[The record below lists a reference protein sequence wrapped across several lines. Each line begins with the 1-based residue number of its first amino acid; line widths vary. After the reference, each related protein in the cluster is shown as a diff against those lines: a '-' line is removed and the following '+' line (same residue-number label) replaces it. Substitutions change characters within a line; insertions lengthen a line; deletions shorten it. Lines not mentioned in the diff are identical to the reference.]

1 MFDNSVFRVTCDR
14 IPRRNWYYVKHLVN
28 NQLYDRI
35 MELPKDKRKYN
46 PATLCWEI
54 SADALMILIKRY
66 KGSNKIKFDFGNET
80 SRQIFIDLIKKLDEK
95 ENEKR
100 KYIESLALKKEEWIA
115 FKKHLEENYEQYIDT
130 VQQYLKPEIKLY
142 PHQITSTMY
151 LNAVRNALL
160 ALDMGTGK
168 SLISIAFAEMN
179 PFKKVFV
186 ITPNSLKF
194 NYYNEVKKFTNS
206 SAYIIGKKNDCSI
219 DDAKYIIV
227 NYEFFNSAPKT
238 GKVINKMKKLGINKI
253 DCLIVDEC
261 FTYDTLV
268 DTNKG
273 KIKIGD
279 IVDNKLDVEVLSYN
293 HQLNAIEYK
302 PILRHL
308 NNDYKNTI
316 RLELLNG
323 IYVECTPEHKFYSV
337 NENKYKQIKD
347 FNTDDKLYYR
357 NDNNVEIISYN
368 DIKISESSN
377 VMVYNLEIADNHNYF
392 ANGILVSN
400 CHRLKSTKSNTY
412 INFRKIFKDDIFI
425 DKQPCKIFMSGT
437 PAPSRAAELYNVLN
451 QISPTDFPTKTHF
464 YNYYLGMEY
473 NHDEWG
479 WKPGS
484 ESSKFEEL
492 FNKISP
498 FTYRK
503 KKSEVLRDLP
513 EKTYQK
519 VMLEM
524 CDDEYNVYYDLEA
537 GVANEF
543 TNKEIHNP
551 LAIMG
556 KLREYTSALKV
567 NSVSEL
573 IDSILDANE
582 KFVGISFYK
591 DCLYK
596 LHERYKSI
604 SVLHTGDFSDVEN
617 NKSVTQF
624 QDENSEIKLFFGS
637 EGTTKEGLTL
647 TAASKIGMLTI
658 PWTPGTLDQC
668 TDRCARIGQKNAVN
682 AYIFIYKDTID
693 EYIFDLIEAKRS
705 EITQVIDGE
714 KYDSNVNQSIIN
726 DLIKKIK
733 DKHAK

>member
-1 MFDNSVFRVTCDR
+1 MFDNTVFRVTCDR

-130 VQQYLKPEIKLY
+130 VQQYLKPGIKLY
-142 PHQITSTMY
+142 PHQIVSTMY

-227 NYEFFNSAPKT
+227 NYEFFNSGPKT

-261 FTYDTLV
+261 
-268 DTNKG
+268 
-273 KIKIGD
+273 
-279 IVDNKLDVEVLSYN
+279 
-293 HQLNAIEYK
+293 
-302 PILRHL
+302 
-308 NNDYKNTI
+308 
-316 RLELLNG
+316 
-323 IYVECTPEHKFYSV
+323 HK
-337 NENKYKQIKD
+337 
-347 FNTDDKLYYR
+347 
-357 NDNNVEIISYN
+357 
-368 DIKISESSN
+368 
-377 VMVYNLEIADNHNYF
+377 
-392 ANGILVSN
+392 
-400 CHRLKSTKSNTY
+400 LKSSKSNTY

-425 DKQPCKIFMSGT
+425 NKQPCKIFMSGT

-473 NHDEWG
+473 NHNEWG
-479 WKPGS
+479 WKPGN

-503 KKSEVLRDLP
+503 KKSEVLKDLP

-524 CDDEYNVYYDLEA
+524 SDDEYNVYYDLEA

-543 TNKEIHNP
+543 VNKEIHNP
-551 LAIMG
+551 LAIMS

-582 KFVGISFYK
+582 KFVGVSFYK

-596 LHERYKSI
+596 LHEKYKGI

-682 AYIFIYKDTID
+682 AYVFIYKDTID

>member
-1 MFDNSVFRVTCDR
+1 MLDNCVFRVTCDR
-14 IPRRNWYYVKHLVN
+14 IPRRNWYYVKHLPN
-28 NQLYDRI
+28 NQLHDRI
-35 MELPKDKRKYN
+35 MELPKDKRKFN
-46 PATLCWEI
+46 PSLLCWEI
-54 SADALMILIKRY
+54 SAESLASLIKRY

-100 KYIESLALKKEEWIA
+100 RYVESLAIKKEEWIK
-115 FKKHLEENYEQYIDT
+115 FKKHLEENYEQYVDT
-130 VQQYLKPEIKLY
+130 VQQYLNPNVKLY

-206 SAYIIGKKNDCSI
+206 NAYIIGKKNDCSI

-227 NYEFFNSAPKT
+227 NYEFFNSAPKS
-238 GKVINKMKKLGINKI
+238 GKAINKMKKLGVDKI

-261 FTYDTLV
+261 
-268 DTNKG
+268 
-273 KIKIGD
+273 
-279 IVDNKLDVEVLSYN
+279 
-293 HQLNAIEYK
+293 
-302 PILRHL
+302 
-308 NNDYKNTI
+308 
-316 RLELLNG
+316 
-323 IYVECTPEHKFYSV
+323 
-337 NENKYKQIKD
+337 
-347 FNTDDKLYYR
+347 
-357 NDNNVEIISYN
+357 
-368 DIKISESSN
+368 
-377 VMVYNLEIADNHNYF
+377 
-392 ANGILVSN
+392 
-400 CHRLKSTKSNTY
+400 HRLKSSKSNTY
-412 INFRKIFKDDIFI
+412 INFKKIFKDDFFI
-425 DKQPCKIFMSGT
+425 DRKPCKIFMSGT

-473 NHDEWG
+473 NHNEWG

-484 ESSKFEEL
+484 ELSKFEEL
-492 FNKISP
+492 FNKIAP

-503 KKSEVLRDLP
+503 KKSEVLKDLP

-519 VMLEM
+519 VLLEM
-524 CDDEYNVYYDLEA
+524 NDDEYNVYYDLEA

-543 TNKEIHNP
+543 IDKEIHNP

-556 KLREYTSALKV
+556 KLREYTAALKV

-573 IDSILDANE
+573 IDSILDTNE

-591 DCLYK
+591 DCLIK
-596 LHERYKSI
+596 LHEKYKGI

-617 NKSVTQF
+617 NRSVTQF
-624 QDENSEIKLFFGS
+624 QDENSDIKLFFGS
-637 EGTTKEGLTL
+637 ESTTKEGLTL
-647 TAASKIGMLTI
+647 TAASKVGMLTI

-682 AYIFIYKDTID
+682 AYVFIYKDTID
-693 EYIFDLIEAKRS
+693 EYIFDLIESKRS
-705 EITQVIDGE
+705 EISQVIDGE

-733 DKHAK
+733 DKHAKQ